1 MSDRLEDLK
10 RFIYDTLLEWTDFDP
25 DGQISFLI
33 DSRFSETER
42 AIQSYIDSKI
52 IEARI
57 DTGNI
62 EDWVRRGLESPRM
75 DVKHRCLQMIV
86 DELKALN
93 HRKER

>member
-1 MSDRLEDLK
+1 MSDKLEDLK

-52 IEARI
+52 IEELTKLLDAEI
-57 DTGNI
+57 IKPEYHN
-62 EDWVRRGLESPRM
+62 L
-75 DVKHRCLQMIV
+75 IV
-86 DELKALN
+86 GKIMELKN
-93 HRKER
+93 NG